1 MYQFIWLQ
9 GQKFVADLQPDGRI
23 KWPEASQVFNS
34 PSAWAIYCK
43 KLVNPSKKSGC
54 GWASVSESTA
64 NCHYWLYMQQ
74 LNEAHF
80 FNYTLLY
87 IVLISCFVLACS

>member
-1 MYQFIWLQ
+1 MSQFILLQ

-54 GWASVSESTA
+54 GWASVSESSA
-64 NCHYWLYMQQ
+64 QLSLNLFNMQ
-74 LNEAHF
+74 
-80 FNYTLLY
+80 
-87 IVLISCFVLACS
+87 

>member
-23 KWPEASQVFNS
+23 KGPEASQVFNS

-64 NCHYWLYMQQ
+64 Q
-74 LNEAHF
+74 LS
-80 FNYTLLY
+80 LLA
-87 IVLISCFVLACS
+87 VHAAT